1 VHFERD
7 ALRGFSGCNRFNAT
21 VKETKPGEIEI
32 TPAAGTR
39 KACPPPAMELE
50 DRFLAELA
58 KVRGYTFL
66 AGQLALTWQD
76 GDRFGKLLFSK

>member
-1 VHFERD
+1 
-7 ALRGFSGCNRFNAT
+7 
-21 VKETKPGEIEI
+21 
-32 TPAAGTR
+32 
-39 KACPPPAMELE
+39 MELE

-76 GDRFGKLLFSK
+76 GDRYGKLLFRK